1 MWAYLNFMIMIRN
14 QDKDEDDGLE
24 SHVRQCIEQRSIDW
38 FPTIR
43 DDRSEDRWGKA
54 DALDKG
60 FQLIAKL
67 MRKSADELRQEV
79 REEMRQLEVRM
90 LHAVNPGRAATS
102 ISIPVEGPPISLVE
116 ALKNQ

>member
-1 MWAYLNFMIMIRN
+1 
-14 QDKDEDDGLE
+14 
-24 SHVRQCIEQRSIDW
+24 
-38 FPTIR
+38 
-43 DDRSEDRWGKA
+43 
-54 DALDKG
+54 
-60 FQLIAKL
+60 

-102 ISIPVEGPPISLVE
+102 ISIPVEGPPMSLVE